1 MWLNYGGWR
10 GHHHVILEPWTS
22 VPVNLAQAYDRKTSR
37 SLVAGE
43 EFEVE
48 ISATVY
54 HAPES
59 WKGALGRLR

>member
-22 VPVNLAQAYDRKTSR
+22 VPVNLAQAYEQKTSR
-37 SLVAGE
+37 TLEAGE
-43 EFEVE
+43 EFTVE

-54 HAPES
+54 HAPEN